1 MNNKLNSI
9 SINEIFLGDTAKISK
24 KINEED
30 VLSFAN
36 ITNDSNLVHLDEE
49 YAKNTRFG
57 ARIAHGMLIGSL
69 ISAVIGTKLPGL
81 GTIYKSQLLS
91 FLAPVYLGDTITA
104 SVEVVDI
111 NYIKKEIK
119 LRTMCVNQNGKV
131 VVDGEAIVL
140 PPRQIK

>member
-9 SINEIFLGDTAKISK
+9 SINEIFLGDTANISK

-30 VLSFAN
+30 VISFAS
-36 ITNDSNLVHLDEE
+36 ITNDSNLVHIDEE

-69 ISAVIGTKLPGL
+69 ISSVIGTKLPGL